1 MGNESFKTKKCSASV
16 VLWYNENFI
25 AIVLELAIP
34 AFDRAQVTVVIKKKK
49 KNTRILQRPLIINLL
64 CFFEADN
71 IL

>member
-49 KNTRILQRPLIINLL
+49 NTRILQRPLIINLL
-64 CFFEADN
+64 CFFEAYN

>member
-1 MGNESFKTKKCSASV
+1 VGNESFKTKKCSASV

-34 AFDRAQVTVVIKKKK
+34 AFDRAQVTVVIKKI